1 MSNYFDK
8 FQRTFLYDTDRMM
21 PMPES
26 PFVFRSNASF
36 RNLVGSI
43 EQYGL
48 LEPIVVIPHPKYSGK
63 YEIVSGVRRWM
74 ACRELDYTNIS
85 CIVADNMTR
94 DEALIFMVDSNLCN
108 RDYIPP
114 TEKGKAYKLKLE
126 VMARQGHRSDLDE
139 TCTQPMHKLKSV
151 ERIGEENDES
161 RETVRRL
168 IRLTE
173 LIPELQELVDDRR
186 IALGPAVEL
195 SYLPEDMQRA
205 VYDYYAENEVTP
217 SYSQANQMKK
227 RCNDGTLTPQALTDI
242 LNQPKP
248 NQVEMFRIPAD
259 RIRPFLDP
267 KLPKDK
273 MLDVIVKAL
282 EYYARAMER
291 KKRDHGAR

>member
-8 FQRTFLYDTDRMM
+8 FQRTFLYDTDRMI

-26 PFVFRSNASF
+26 PFVFRPNASF

-126 VMARQGHRSDLDE
+126 VMARQGYRSDLDE
-139 TCTQPMHKLKSV
+139 TCTQPVHKLKSV

-173 LIPELQELVDDRR
+173 LIPELQELVDEHR

-217 SYSQANQMKK
+217 SYSQANKMKK
-227 RCNDGTLTPQALTDI
+227 QSAAGTLTPQAMTDI

-248 NQVEMFRIPAD
+248 NQVETLKIPMEDVRKYRPNYSVQQLQDFIRKACEHYAKYLRNRD
-259 RIRPFLDP
+259 R
-267 KLPKDK
+267 
-273 MLDVIVKAL
+273 
-282 EYYARAMER
+282 
-291 KKRDHGAR
+291 GAR

>member
-1 MSNYFDK
+1 
-8 FQRTFLYDTDRMM
+8 M

-26 PFVFRSNASF
+26 PFVFRPNASF

-74 ACRELDYTNIS
+74 ACRELNYTNIS

-126 VMARQGHRSDLDE
+126 VMARQGYRSDLDE
-139 TCTQPMHKLKSV
+139 TCTQPVHKLKSV

-205 VYDYYAENEVTP
+205 VYDYYTENEVTP
-217 SYSQANQMKK
+217 SYSQANKMKK
-227 RCNDGTLTPQALTDI
+227 QSAAGTLTPQALTDI

-248 NQVEMFRIPAD
+248 NQVETLKIPICSFGSGTAIFPL
-259 RIRPFLDP
+259 RPTFIRTLILTQSWTPRMRFL
-267 KLPKDK
+267 
-273 MLDVIVKAL
+273 VF
-282 EYYARAMER
+282 
-291 KKRDHGAR
+291 

>member
-26 PFVFRSNASF
+26 PFVFRPNASF

-74 ACRELDYTNIS
+74 ACRELDHTNIS

-108 RDYIPP
+108 RDYIPQ

-139 TCTQPMHKLKSV
+139 TCTQPVHKLKSV
-151 ERIGEENDES
+151 ERIGEEYDES

-205 VYDYYAENEVTP
+205 VYDYYTENEVTP

-227 RCNDGTLTPQALTDI
+227 LVCKWKVKSGTTI
-242 LNQPKP
+242 
-248 NQVEMFRIPAD
+248 
-259 RIRPFLDP
+259 
-267 KLPKDK
+267 
-273 MLDVIVKAL
+273 
-282 EYYARAMER
+282 
-291 KKRDHGAR
+291 